1 MRRVGVRELKE
12 RTSEIIPLVREEKQ
26 EVEITYRGETVA
38 RIVPVFGRDA
48 EERDRDV
55 WEVLRRTGKEI
66 SRQWPKG
73 VSAFEAIRED
83 RGVL

>member
-1 MRRVGVRELKE
+1 MESVGVRELKQ
-12 RTSEIIPLVREEKQ
+12 RASEIIRLVREQKQ

-48 EERDRDV
+48 EERDRDA
-55 WEVLRRTGKEI
+55 WEELRRIGKEI

-73 VSAFEAIRED
+73 VSAVEAIRED
-83 RGVL
+83 RGAL